1 MHLWKIVDCLIP
13 LFEHINDILQLQH
26 FDLWILP
33 SVHLYKSQKKN
44 LGRGYDTPEPPSTFR
59 SPANQ
64 EWYSSS
70 KTLDYTFTD
79 DNTAILTPKLGGARQ
94 KQKVDAQAYCR
105 QILASRGGM
114 KKNGLSSSAGHLAI
128 DTEQLLL
135 KKDVTKS
142 PGFRREKQMDKQ
154 RKKLLEEEDEKFVK
168 KEEDDHKSSFW
179 QC

>member
-1 MHLWKIVDCLIP
+1 MISYNYNILIFGSYLLSISTNHRKRTLAEDMTHQNLP
-13 LFEHINDILQLQH
+13 P
-26 FDLWILP
+26 P
-33 SVHLYKSQKKN
+33 SVHQQTRNGIVRLKS
-44 LGRGYDTPEPPSTFR
+44 
-59 SPANQ
+59 
-64 EWYSSS
+64 
-70 KTLDYTFTD
+70 LDYTFAD

-94 KQKVDAQAYCR
+94 KQKVDAQVYCR